1 MLGHDLRESAMT
13 ILDFAPHLTADS
25 DALAQGAFDGAA
37 PRLGVASIQL
47 HDDLWRV
54 TRTDGEVLGY
64 IEQVSSSAGTRFV
77 AKRMLQRQRRFLP
90 VGEFWTVDDAM
101 DCFRF

>member
-1 MLGHDLRESAMT
+1 MT
-13 ILDFAPHLTADS
+13 TLDFA
-25 DALAQGAFDGAA
+25 GAA
-37 PRLGVASIQL
+37 GSIRHGVATIQL

-54 TRTDGEVLGY
+54 TRPGGEVLGY
-64 IEQVSSSAGTRFV
+64 VERITTGAGNRFV

-90 VGEFWTVDDAM
+90 IGEFWTVDDAM

>member
-1 MLGHDLRESAMT
+1 VTTLAFT
-13 ILDFAPHLTADS
+13 DFDS
-25 DALAQGAFDGAA
+25 TTTEPTSYMRF
-37 PRLGVASIQL
+37 GVAIIQL

-54 TRTDGEVLGY
+54 TRRNGEVLGY
-64 IEQVSSSAGTRFV
+64 VERSASAAGPRFV

-90 VGEFWTVDDAM
+90 IGEFWSMDDAM

>member
-1 MLGHDLRESAMT
+1 VT
-13 ILDFAPHLTADS
+13 ILDFAPTHHTDTTVR
-25 DALAQGAFDGAA
+25 G
-37 PRLGVASIQL
+37 GVSTVQL

-54 TRTDGEVLGY
+54 TRSDGEVLGY
-64 IEQVSSSAGTRFV
+64 VERSSTPGGARFL

-90 VGEFWTVDDAM
+90 VGEFWSFDDAM

>member
-1 MLGHDLRESAMT
+1 MT
-13 ILDFAPHLTADS
+13 ILDFPNTGFAGHVAID
-25 DALAQGAFDGAA
+25 
-37 PRLGVASIQL
+37 RRGVAAVAL
-47 HDDLWRV
+47 HDELWRI

-64 IEQVSSSAGTRFV
+64 VERSTTPAGHRFV

-90 VGEFWTVDDAM
+90 IGEFWTMDDAL

>member
-1 MLGHDLRESAMT
+1 MT
-13 ILDFAPHLTADS
+13 ILDFASSTAT
-25 DALAQGAFDGAA
+25 AIR
-37 PRLGVASIQL
+37 PGVSTVQVG
-47 HDDLWRV
+47 DDLWRI
-54 TRTDGEVLGY
+54 TRTTGEVLGY
-64 IEQVSSSAGTRFV
+64 VERVTTPAGHRYT